1 MATNLDVD
9 LRCPICQEV
18 YQDPVLLRCG
28 HNFCRGCMQ
37 RHVGSAEKTPMC
49 PCCRSRFKMDSVYPN
64 RQLANVIAG
73 LRDLSAGPSMHPSNR
88 HCAKHKKELELFC
101 QDDKQPICYICA
113 LAHNHRNHNCVPID
127 EAYKEC
133 KGVLN
138 RSITMLQKEVTDRLA
153 MHASQGGKISRLL
166 DMTENLRNDIAKQF
180 EAMHNFLD
188 ERERAIIKELAEE
201 ENHVLIQ
208 LEENMLT
215 ISGDCNMIQ
224 AIIQDIDEVI
234 NSEDCH
240 QLLREYVSL
249 KKRSEAIYN
258 AVLNTP
264 VFKLGVFYSPLQYGT
279 WKQMKDIIK
288 IVPAA
293 LSFDP
298 RTANPKLR
306 VSNFGQRL
314 QYCEVQSQRP
324 DTPERFTN
332 HLSVFA
338 STALSSGRY
347 YWEVNV
353 SEGADWILGVAA
365 GSVNKK
371 VCAVTS
377 PDNGYWTIGHRSGG
391 QYWACGHEK
400 VAIHPDINVE
410 MIGVYLDY
418 EKGQLSFYDAEDMS
432 HIHTFKHHFLAKLYP
447 YFSISPNV
455 ERANPSLMLLY

>member
-1 MATNLDVD
+1 MATNLDID
-9 LRCPICQEV
+9 LRCPICLEV

-37 RHVGSAEKTPMC
+37 RHVDSAEETPMC
-49 PCCRSRFKMDSVYPN
+49 PCCRDGFEEDSLYPN
-64 RQLANVIAG
+64 WQLSNIIAG
-73 LRDLSAGPSMHPSNR
+73 LRDLGTGPSMEPGNL

-101 QDDKQPICYICA
+101 KDDKQPICYICA

-127 EAYKEC
+127 DAYMEC
-133 KGVLN
+133 KDNVE
-138 RSITMLQKEVTDRLA
+138 S
-153 MHASQGGKISRLL
+153 
-166 DMTENLRNDIAKQF
+166 LREDIAGQF
-180 EAMHNFLD
+180 EAMRNFLNEKQRTIIQRIDD
-188 ERERAIIKELAEE
+188 EESR
-201 ENHVLIQ
+201 VLRQ
-208 LEENMLT
+208 LEENMLQ
-215 ISGDCNMIQ
+215 ISRDCDTME
-224 AIIQDIDEVI
+224 EVI
-234 NSEDCH
+234 HDIGEIVDLGDKY
-240 QLLREYVSL
+240 QLLREYSSL
-249 KKRSEAIYN
+249 KQRSESIYDP
-258 AVLNTP
+258 VLNKP
-264 VFKLGVFYSPLQYGT
+264 IFNMDELHGPLQYGA
-279 WKQMKDIIK
+279 WKQMKNIIRL
-288 IVPAA
+288 VPAA
-293 LSFDP
+293 LRFDP

-306 VSNFGQRL
+306 VSNLGQRL
-314 QYCEVQSQRP
+314 QYCEVQPQRP

-391 QYWACGHEK
+391 QYWAYDNER
-400 VAIHPDINVE
+400 VVINPDLNVE

-432 HIHTFKHHFLAKLYP
+432 HIHTFNHHFTDKLYP
-447 YFSISPNV
+447 YFSVSPNV
-455 ERANPSLMLLY
+455 ECANPSLELSHCDHGSGLPLSGGSDRAPEVPW